1 MDVTKVVWYVLVQL
15 SSLNNTMSG
24 SKVQGSEVQGL
35 ELLISGS
42 DKGLTFF
49 ICHLSSAPDFCCP
62 TSEPLNQE
70 TDTQN
75 ITVFCKLLAGRNTMR
90 KSIT

>member
-42 DKGLTFF
+42 DKGLPFF
-49 ICHLSSAPDFCCP
+49 IGHLSSDLC
-62 TSEPLNQE
+62 
-70 TDTQN
+70 
-75 ITVFCKLLAGRNTMR
+75 LLLSNL
-90 KSIT
+90 